1 MFSRCSEDVS
11 QIIHM
16 IGYFL
21 AFHYHVIYVDFNI
34 LPQLR
39 FEHLSYHPLV
49 SGSCILQAKGH
60 HLVMVIFNGSDKSC
74 FLLIL

>member
-1 MFSRCSEDVS
+1 MFSQCSEDVS
-11 QIIHM
+11 QIVHM

-21 AFHYHVIYVDFNI
+21 TFYYHVIYVDFNI

-39 FEHLSYHPLV
+39 FKHFSHHPLI

-60 HLVMVIFNGSDKSC
+60 HLVMVISNRSDKSR

>member
-1 MFSRCSEDVS
+1 MFSQYSEDVS
-11 QIIHM
+11 QITHM

-21 AFHYHVIYVDFNI
+21 AFYYHVIYVDFNI

-39 FEHLSYHPLV
+39 FEHLSHHSLI
-49 SGSCILQAKGH
+49 SGSCILQTKGH
-60 HLVMVIFNGSDKSC
+60 HLVVVIPNGSDKSR